1 MSPSYKEAKEINEGY
16 EVLYGKK
23 QKTPK
28 YTIIMTKADPYI
40 EISADGVKTLN
51 FAECPWSKDN

>member
-23 QKTPK
+23 QKKPK
-28 YTIIMTKADPYI
+28 CTIIMTKADPYI
-40 EISADGVKTLN
+40 EISADGTKTLN
-51 FAECPWSKDN
+51 FAECPWSKDD

>member
-23 QKTPK
+23 QKKPK
-28 YTIIMTKADPYI
+28 CTIIINKTDPYV
-40 EISADGVKTLN
+40 EISADGTKTLN